1 METEAE
7 SAASPIFSKTYDFI
21 LWLLNHT
28 ENFPKSERFR
38 MAKRLEDT
46 AFEFY
51 ELLITAARSTA
62 RRRQLLLQAD
72 LVLDKWRLYMRLSQ
86 ARKLTNA
93 AQYQYAAAA
102 LVEIG
107 KLLGGWLKKTPE
119 ARTGREA
126 P

>member
-1 METEAE
+1 MEGETE
-7 SAASPIFSKTYDFI
+7 SASSPIFNRTYDFI

-28 ENFPKSERFR
+28 EQFPKSERFR

-62 RRRQLLLQAD
+62 RKRQLLLQAD
-72 LVLDKWRLYMRLSQ
+72 LVLDKWRLYMRLSH
-86 ARKLTNA
+86 ARKLTNT

-119 ARTGREA
+119 AQSGRKA
-126 P
+126 S